1 MQILH
6 STLFD
11 IFLHIAT
18 IYDIGV
24 IVKWPIKKTTRYK
37 IKSF

>member
-24 IVKWPIKKTTRYK
+24 IVK
-37 IKSF
+37 